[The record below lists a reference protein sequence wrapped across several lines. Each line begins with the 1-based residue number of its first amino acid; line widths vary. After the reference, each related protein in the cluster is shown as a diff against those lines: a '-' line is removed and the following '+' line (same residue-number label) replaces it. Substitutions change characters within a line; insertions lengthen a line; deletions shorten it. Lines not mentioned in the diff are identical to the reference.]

1 MSADAIR
8 VLHVIGGAGA
18 GGMERHVADLARAQS
33 AAGADVGVAAHAS
46 IVDGL
51 APGVRSIPLDLSRSR
66 RRPDVLWALRRA
78 VLADAPDVV
87 HAHGSKAA
95 AMVKSAMRA
104 ARGAPISV
112 ATAHGLK
119 SDPAPYRGH
128 AALIAVS
135 NAAARRLKRDDAA
148 VIPNGI
154 DPPALPD
161 DAGRAGTLS
170 ACGFDGAHP
179 VALAVGRLAPVKGY
193 DILLRSWR
201 GLHADLAIAGDGPER
216 AALEALA
223 VELGVDDRVRFLGW
237 RDDIPALLAGA
248 DLMVL
253 SSRREGF
260 PYTLVEALHV
270 GTPVVATRVG
280 VMAELLPEPALA
292 EPENAP
298 SLRAALDLAIRAPHA
313 LLKSFEPIFARAR
326 KEYTLD
332 RMAARTLDVYR
343 DALSSR
349 ARSR

>member
-1 MSADAIR
+1 MSAEPGR

-18 GGMERHVADLARAQS
+18 GGMERHVADLARAQ
-33 AAGADVGVAAHAS
+33 ADAGADVGVAGHPS
-46 IVDGL
+46 ILKGL
-51 APGVRSIPLDLSRSR
+51 APGVRAIPIDLSRSR
-66 RRPDVLWALRRA
+66 RRPDALWALRRA
-78 VLADAPDVV
+78 VLADAPDIV

-95 AMVKSAMRA
+95 AMTTGAMRL
-104 ARGAPISV
+104 ARRAPVSV

-119 SDPAPYRGH
+119 RSPAPYRGH

-135 NAAARRLKRDDAA
+135 NAAAQQLRRQDAI

-154 DPPALPD
+154 DPPTLPD
-161 DAGRAGTLS
+161 DAGRDATLH
-170 ACGFDGAHP
+170 ACGFDGARP

-193 DILLRSWR
+193 DILLRAWR

-216 AALEALA
+216 AALEALS
-223 VELGVDDRVRFLGW
+223 VDLGVDDRVRFLGW

-260 PYTLVEALHV
+260 PYTLVESLHV

-313 LLKSFEPIFARAR
+313 LAESFEPIFARAR
-326 KEYTLD
+326 EEYTLE
-332 RMAARTLDVYR
+332 RMARRTLDVYR
-343 DALSSR
+343 DARSLRANSR
-349 ARSR
+349 